1 MLPTLLRAA
10 GENLADAGLG
20 HSGWVLQRLDEA
32 ALDASLPFSA
42 LGVRDGEVLYFRPRL
57 AQIPEMMFDDVADVI
72 ATGIK
77 DRADRWRPAHTRQFG
92 LTAGAAM
99 LVVGVVALAL
109 AGPGWLMPGVTADVL
124 ALLLVAGGGLVSRA
138 VGDAGAGAVLGYC
151 ALPYAFFGGLVA
163 PARSVEL
170 TSLGALHIATGFSV
184 VVMVSLVA
192 GFAIVEGIP
201 GFLGTAAAG
210 LIGVVCAGSV
220 QLFHARPAGTAALAA
235 AICVA
240 LSALIPSLAFRL
252 ARVPLPPVPAS
263 AEELRS
269 AAQLF
274 DGPSVL
280 RRTQEADRFVT
291 GLVTGVSLV
300 VVGAQA
306 CIALVSGWSAAT
318 MSIVLSAILVLRARV
333 FGGRPQRTWLL
344 AAGLAG
350 FGLLGLRLAWTQQ
363 PGTIVGVVVVPLVLA
378 AVLAIALGVR
388 LPRQKPTP
396 FWGRAADI
404 VDLFLVVALIP
415 LALGLL
421 DVYGWARGLAG

>member
-1 MLPTLLRAA
+1 MLPTLLQAA
-10 GENLADAGLG
+10 GENLADAGLA

-32 ALDASLPFSA
+32 ALDISQPFST
-42 LGVRDGEVLYFRPRL
+42 LGIRDGEVLYFRPRL

-77 DRADRWRPAHTRQFG
+77 DRADRWRPDHTRRFG
-92 LTAGAAM
+92 LAAGAAL
-99 LVVGVVALAL
+99 LVLGAVALAL
-109 AGPGWLMPGVTADVL
+109 SGPGWLMPGLTADVL
-124 ALLLVAGGGLVSRA
+124 TLLLVAGGALLSRA
-138 VGDAGAGAVLGYC
+138 AGDAGAGAVLGYC
-151 ALPYAFFGGLVA
+151 SLPYAFFGGLVA

-170 TSLGALHIATGFSV
+170 TSLGALHVATGFAV
-184 VVMVSLVA
+184 VVMVSMVA
-192 GFAIVEGIP
+192 GFAIVAGLP
-201 GFLGTAAAG
+201 GFLGTALAA

-220 QLFHARPAGTAALAA
+220 QLFHAQPAGAAALAA
-235 AICVA
+235 ALCVA

-263 AEELRS
+263 AEDLRS

-280 RRTQEADRFVT
+280 RRTHEADRFAT

-300 VVGAQA
+300 TIGAQV
-306 CIALVSGWSAAT
+306 CIARVPGWGAAT
-318 MSIVLSAILVLRARV
+318 MSIVLSAILILRARV
-333 FGGRPQRTWLL
+333 FGGRPQRIWLL

-350 FGLLGLRLAWTQQ
+350 LGPLGLRLALTQR
-363 PGTIVGVVVVPLVLA
+363 PGVVVGAVVVPLVLA

-388 LPRQKPTP
+388 LPQQKPTP

-404 VDLFLVVALIP
+404 ADLALVVALIP

-421 DVYGWARGLAG
+421 NVYGWARGLAG